1 MLTVAVVGA
10 GRMGRIRA
18 IAARDLGA
26 QVVAICDEDSG
37 RADLLA
43 NDVNGH
49 AVAHFRDLPWDR
61 LDAVFICTPPN
72 VRQDVA
78 INAIESKVHLFIEK
92 PVGLSAGDGEVLLRA
107 LDRSPVVTAVGYM
120 NRYRPSVQRVRQ
132 AVRDKRILG
141 FVAYWAGRRYTV
153 PWWDNPAQ
161 SGGPINEQCTHI
173 IDLCRYLVGE
183 VSSVQVLAADAA
195 HPSLSAM
202 LSMRFDN
209 GALGGVFYS
218 CEAQEKMISV
228 RVITEQRDYRL
239 EGWDL
244 SFENQREDRTDKLS
258 IFSRETDAFLGE
270 IRRWNS
276 GHQGGITEAL
286 VLCDLRDAVRTQRV
300 VDDVLHSARGGPLA
314 VPPTV
319 V

>member
-26 QVVAICDEDSG
+26 KVVAICDEVSD

-43 NDVNGH
+43 NEVNGH
-49 AVAHFRDLPWDR
+49 AVTDFQNLPWDR
-61 LDAVFICTPPN
+61 LDAVFVCTPPN

-92 PVGLSAGDGEVLLRA
+92 PVGLSACDGEVLLRA

-120 NRYRPSVQRVRQ
+120 NRYRPSVQHVRQ
-132 AVRDKRILG
+132 AVQDERILG
-141 FVAYWAGRRYTV
+141 FVAYWAGRRYAV
-153 PWWDNPAQ
+153 PWWDDPAR
-161 SGGPINEQCTHI
+161 SGGPINEQCTHV

-183 VSSVQVLAADAA
+183 VSSIQVLAADAVQ
-195 HPSLSAM
+195 PSLSAM
-202 LSMRFDN
+202 LGIRFDS
-209 GALGGVFYS
+209 GALGSVFYS

-244 SFENQREDRTDKLS
+244 TFEYQRDDRADEMPVFL
-258 IFSRETDAFLGE
+258 RETDAFLRE
-270 IRRWNS
+270 IRRWHS
-276 GHQGGITEAL
+276 GHRGTAEAL
-286 VLCDLRDAVRTQRV
+286 VFSDLRDAVRTQRV
-300 VDDVLHSARGGPLA
+300 VDEVLHSTRGGQPA
-314 VPPTV
+314 APQKVM
-319 V
+319 